1 MAMQLTLP
9 QVPFGGVSISRLI
22 LGGNPMGG
30 GSHMSFMVN
39 HPMREYYTPERV
51 QEVLRRSQEQGI
63 NTWQS
68 SGGAVEH
75 YRRYQDAGGRLH
87 YLSLESEP
95 ARIPVLVEAG
105 ALGVAFHGEVTDQL
119 YRAGKLEQVNDF
131 LKRARDAGMQVGV
144 STHIPE
150 VVDAIEAKG
159 WDLDY
164 YMCCVY
170 QRHRTREELRALLGE
185 APLPVPEVYL
195 ENDPDRMFRAIRQ
208 TKRTCLAFKILAAGR
223 LCDRPEDVEDAFR
236 RTFAGIKPTDAVIVG
251 MYPRYTD
258 QIAENAGLTR
268 RYGAVAEVRSGEVA
282 K

>member
-1 MAMQLTLP
+1 MAMQLSLP
-9 QVPFGGVSISRLI
+9 QVPFGGASVSRLI

-51 QEVLRRSQEQGI
+51 QEVLRRSEEQGI

-68 SGGAVEH
+68 SGGALEH

-87 YLSLESEP
+87 YLSLESDP
-95 ARIPVLVEAG
+95 ARIPVLADAG
-105 ALGVAFHGEVTDQL
+105 ALGIAFHGEVTDQL
-119 YRAGKLEQVNDF
+119 FRAGKLDQVNDF
-131 LKRARDAGMQVGV
+131 LMRARDAGVQVGV

-150 VVDAIEAKG
+150 VVDAIEANG

-185 APLPVPEVYL
+185 APIPVPEVYL
-195 ENDPDRMFRAIRQ
+195 ENDPERMFRAIRQ

-236 RTFAGIKPTDAVIVG
+236 RAFAGIKPTDAVIVG
-251 MYPRYTD
+251 MYPRYAD
-258 QIAENAGLTR
+258 QIAENAALTR
-268 RYGAVAEVRSGEVA
+268 RYGGVAE
-282 K
+282 